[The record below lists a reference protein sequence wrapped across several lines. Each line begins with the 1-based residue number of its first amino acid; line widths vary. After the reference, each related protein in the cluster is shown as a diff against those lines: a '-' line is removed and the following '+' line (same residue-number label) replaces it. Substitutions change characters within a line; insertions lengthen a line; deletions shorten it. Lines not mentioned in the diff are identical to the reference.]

1 MQPVISPG
9 YSTAMFPG
17 VTDSR
22 ALTNQMHARA
32 QALWASLRR
41 VRIPFFLFSLT
52 FKNVKI
58 IENKDYF
65 QKKSWMVLNFLP
77 SGYLYCLKKKIGVA
91 YFN

>member
-22 ALTNQMHARA
+22 ALTNQMHTWA
-32 QALWASLRR
+32 QALWVSLRR

-52 FKNVKI
+52 KNRLI
-58 IENKDYF
+58 Y
-65 QKKSWMVLNFLP
+65 MVILLVTLQSSNVGCYNYYIVLELSVP
-77 SGYLYCLKKKIGVA
+77 PPTTGEG
-91 YFN
+91 